1 MMTNWKRKLTSRK
14 FWAAVAGFIT
24 GIIIYITSEDKSPEK
39 LTAVIMSA
47 GSLIGYIIGEGIA
60 DGGNGGQIK
69 GTVINLPLDE
79 LEQDETTCG
88 ADGCTITYHDE
99 EVM

>member
-1 MMTNWKRKLTSRK
+1 MIDWKRKLTSRK
-14 FWAAVAGFIT
+14 FWVAVAGFVT

-60 DGGNGGQIK
+60 DGGNK
-69 GTVINLPLDE
+69 GVSGIIASMPIDE
-79 LEQDETTCG
+79 DEPECG

>member
-1 MMTNWKRKLTSRK
+1 MIDWKRKLTSRK
-14 FWAAVAGFIT
+14 FWAAIAGFVT
-24 GIIIYITSEDKSPEK
+24 GIIILFNSPDKSPEK
-39 LTAVIMSA
+39 IAAVIMSA

-60 DGGNGGQIK
+60 DGGKKDVSGIITALPIDDEEP
-69 GTVINLPLDE
+69 GTN
-79 LEQDETTCG
+79 CG

>member
-1 MMTNWKRKLTSRK
+1 MIDWKRKLTSRK
-14 FWAAVAGFIT
+14 FWAAVAGFVT
-24 GIIIYITSEDKSPEK
+24 GIIIFVTSEDKSPEK

-60 DGGNGGQIK
+60 DGGHGA
-69 GTVINLPLDE
+69 E
-79 LEQDETTCG
+79 ETTYHYDIEDGSASGCT
-88 ADGCTITYHDE
+88 ADGCQIVYHDE